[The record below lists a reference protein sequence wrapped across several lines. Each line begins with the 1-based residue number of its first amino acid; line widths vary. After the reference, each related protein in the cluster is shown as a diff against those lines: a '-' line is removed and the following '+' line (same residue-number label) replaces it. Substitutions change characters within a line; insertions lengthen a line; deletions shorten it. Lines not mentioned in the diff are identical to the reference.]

1 MKEYKETCNWLK
13 SKSFN
18 DKDIYHIKKLYEKEG
33 IKFCIKT
40 FLSGDLKI
48 LRKYLDDIY
57 NKENEKFYKDL
68 FKSVEGVDVEMAM
81 TMLVT

>member
-1 MKEYKETCNWLK
+1 MKEYKETCKWLK

-18 DKDIYHIKKLYEKEG
+18 DKDIHYIKKLYEKED

-40 FLSGDLKI
+40 FLAGDLKL

-57 NKENEKFYKDL
+57 DKENKQFYKDL
-68 FKSVEGVDVEMAM
+68 FKSVKGVNVEMAM

>member
-57 NKENEKFYKDL
+57 DKENDEFYKDL
-68 FKSVEGVDVEMAM
+68 FKSVKGVDIEMAM